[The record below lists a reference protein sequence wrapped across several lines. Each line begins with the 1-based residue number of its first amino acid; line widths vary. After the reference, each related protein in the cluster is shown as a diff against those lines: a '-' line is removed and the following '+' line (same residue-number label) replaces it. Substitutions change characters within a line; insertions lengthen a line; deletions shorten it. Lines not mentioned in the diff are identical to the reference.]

1 MERTSPPDEKN
12 ARQRIKRVAWIYGG
26 YAGVVAAL
34 GLVCHVLLP
43 ALGLT
48 PRLWLQYAW
57 TISAFLLAMLGLF
70 GFVGLLLHYKE
81 RGLAI
86 ASILL
91 TLAIGFFVFPFALFV
106 GSSWF
111 HKQESLV
118 EKQGRQVWAV
128 ASMGFDTHVSF
139 YDPVNAF
146 VMRRNGMEPEYYE
159 GTYNPYQ
166 RGEAKNPYT
175 FSGVFV
181 SAGRNSVQEVYE
193 KGGAALLF
201 EDGLAPGECRGRYVS
216 VDATDPSRIAYMDIQ
231 GQYGSMLYDANLN
244 TLIGLQVQTE
254 DEFRQPKEI
263 RVQMGGEEKNG
274 VYIPQIRLLHRLLE
288 DESINDYDRL
298 P

>member
-1 MERTSPPDEKN
+1 M
-12 ARQRIKRVAWIYGG
+12 KRLIWAWGG
-26 YAGVVAAL
+26 YAVFVVL
-34 GLVCHVLLP
+34 SGLFCHVLLP

-57 TISAFLLAMLGLF
+57 TISAILLAMLGGF
-70 GFVGLLLHYKE
+70 GFVGLLLHYEK

-91 TLAIGFFVFPFALFV
+91 MLAIGVCAFPFILFV
-106 GSSWF
+106 GSSWL
-111 HKQESLV
+111 HKQETLV

-128 ASMGFDTHVSF
+128 ATMGFDTHVSF

-146 VMRRNGMEPEYYE
+146 AMHRNSMEPEHYE

-166 RGEAKNPYT
+166 RGGVKNPYT
-175 FSGVFV
+175 FSGIFV
-181 SAGRNSVQEVYE
+181 SADCNSVQEVYE

-216 VDATDPSRIAYMDIQ
+216 VDAMDTSRICYMDIQ
-231 GQYGSMLYDANLN
+231 GQYGSMLYDENLDV
-244 TLIGLQVQTE
+244 LVGLQVQTE

-263 RVQMGGEEKNG
+263 RVQTGGEEKNG
-274 VYIPQIRLLHRLLE
+274 VYIPQIRLLHRL
-288 DESINDYDRL
+288 
-298 P
+298 